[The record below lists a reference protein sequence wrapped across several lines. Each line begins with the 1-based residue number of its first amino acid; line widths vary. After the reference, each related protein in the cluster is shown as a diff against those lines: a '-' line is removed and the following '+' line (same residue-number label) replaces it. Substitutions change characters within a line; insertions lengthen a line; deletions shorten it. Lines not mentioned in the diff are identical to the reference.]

1 MNQFSR
7 LTPRRQAAILNILR
21 WVAVL
26 VVGFLLLVVGYY
38 LYFDVL
44 NRAPAEVY
52 VAQRGPATASV
63 YGTVTINPEA
73 SLPLFAQNAGYLH
86 TVPGLESITAA
97 NGHAVQEGE
106 LLGTVV
112 DEIGLRALRQ
122 AQQDYDN
129 ALALQKAGPPSTGPL
144 QSAKDSL
151 RAMQKLPPG
160 TVPQVQRDAAQNAVN
175 QLTTQVDN
183 EILALRHAVDATA
196 NVLKATQ
203 DQQARTEIKAPF
215 PGVLTIIGFGNNAYV
230 LPNQMVYTEAT
241 ITTNVTGQINEE
253 DVGQLKVG
261 MPADVKLYA
270 YPNVTFPAKLTQIFP
285 APDTNSSRF
294 TVILYLD
301 KPPADIKYGLTGEMN
316 ILLGRK
322 QNALVIPA
330 RALTN
335 VDQVLIADD
344 GVVEQRTVK
353 IGFKNLELVEIVD
366 GLKEGTPVIVS
377 DQESFHP
384 GQRVRAVRIND
395 AKLKAK

>member
-7 LTPRRQAAILNILR
+7 LTPRRQAAILSILR
-21 WVAVL
+21 WIAVL

-44 NRAPAEVY
+44 NRAAAEVY

-73 SLPLFAQNAGYLH
+73 SLPLFAQNAGYLP
-86 TVPGLESITAA
+86 TAPGLENVVTA
-97 NGHAVQEGE
+97 NGITVQEGQ

-112 DEIGLRALRQ
+112 DEIGLRLLRQ

-129 ALALQKAGPPSTGPL
+129 ALAIQKAGPPSAGPL
-144 QSAKDSL
+144 QSARDSL

-183 EILALRHAVDATA
+183 ETLAMRHAVDAAA
-196 NVLKATQ
+196 NVLKAAQ

-215 PGVLTIIGFGNNAYV
+215 AGVLTVIGFGNNAYV
-230 LPNQMVYTEAT
+230 LPNQMVYTVAT

-261 MPADVKLYA
+261 MPAEVKL
-270 YPNVTFPAKLTQIFP
+270 
-285 APDTNSSRF
+285 
-294 TVILYLD
+294 
-301 KPPADIKYGLTGEMN
+301 
-316 ILLGRK
+316 
-322 QNALVIPA
+322 
-330 RALTN
+330 
-335 VDQVLIADD
+335 
-344 GVVEQRTVK
+344 
-353 IGFKNLELVEIVD
+353 
-366 GLKEGTPVIVS
+366 
-377 DQESFHP
+377 
-384 GQRVRAVRIND
+384 
-395 AKLKAK
+395 